1 MCEQYSKPG
10 VFRQAAFFSVF
21 ESLLKFGVSVSQG
34 MAFGG
39 NSIFRPCAT
48 LPLLL
53 LESVM
58 LRKNMGWASWACQA
72 PRRNGVRPQDFQQKH
87 PPPPDWRQPAS
98 WEGYFWTR
106 WDVRYLGMYTLHMC
120 VHSLYIHVHTH
131 AQTPMHTYM
140 HTHIHTYTHTYID
153 TWIHIYTHISH
164 IYIYLK
170 S

>member
-87 PPPPDWRQPAS
+87 PHPRTEDNLPAEKDTFGPDRMS
-98 WEGYFWTR
+98 DTWECTHYTCVFTLCI
-106 WDVRYLGMYTLHMC
+106 YMYTHMHRHLC
-120 VHSLYIHVHTH
+120 
-131 AQTPMHTYM
+131 TPTCTHTYTRI
-140 HTHIHTYTHTYID
+140 HTHI
-153 TWIHIYTHISH
+153 
-164 IYIYLK
+164 
-170 S
+170 